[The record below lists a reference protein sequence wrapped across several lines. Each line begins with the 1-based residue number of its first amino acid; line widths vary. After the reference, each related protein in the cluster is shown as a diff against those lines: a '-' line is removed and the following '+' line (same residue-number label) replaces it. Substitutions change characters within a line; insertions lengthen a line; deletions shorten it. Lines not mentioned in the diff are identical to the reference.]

1 MKQNEYKALLLEKF
15 LEGQSTE
22 AEEQTLSEYFDRA
35 DDVPAEWA
43 AYQELFRSFTTGAY
57 DFSDEEINAMLAPTP
72 SRKGIVVSLLRWSA
86 VACAIIAVLAGA
98 WLYYKDI
105 APSPTISQKP
115 VITQNEVK
123 KVAEKNGEDKKVTM
137 REKIESP
144 TLLAHKEQQPA
155 MKHRKKAK
163 RIAEKEVQTPTTD
176 EVSTTELLETV
187 SVLTT
192 MDAEYASITAK
203 PYKNGFLVNV
213 MCTDGEASSFL
224 LQRSSDGTSLKLTT
238 QLINN

>member
-1 MKQNEYKALLLEKF
+1 MRQKEYIASLLEKF

-22 AEEQTLSEYFDRA
+22 AEEQTLSEYFDSA
-35 DDVPAEWA
+35 DDVPAEWV
-43 AYQELFRSFTTGAY
+43 AYQELFRSFTTDAY
-57 DFSDEEINAMLAPTP
+57 DFSNEEIDAMLAPTP
-72 SRKGIVVSLLRWSA
+72 SKKGIVMSLLRWSA

-105 APSPTISQKP
+105 ALSPTISQKP

-123 KVAEKNGEDKKVTM
+123 KVAEKNGKDKKVTM

-144 TLLAHKEQQPA
+144 TLLAQKEQQPA

-163 RIAEKEVQTPTTD
+163 RIAEKGVQAPTTD

-203 PYKNGFLVNV
+203 PHKNGFLVNV

>member
-1 MKQNEYKALLLEKF
+1 MRQKEYIASLLEKF

-22 AEEQTLSEYFDRA
+22 AEEQTLSEYFDSA
-35 DDVPAEWA
+35 DDVPAEWV
-43 AYQELFRSFTTGAY
+43 AYQELFRSFTTDAY
-57 DFSDEEINAMLAPTP
+57 DYSNEEIDAMLAPTP
-72 SRKGIVVSLLRWSA
+72 SKKGIVMSLLRWSA

-105 APSPTISQKP
+105 ALSPTISQKP

-144 TLLAHKEQQPA
+144 TLLAHKEQQPV

-163 RIAEKEVQTPTTD
+163 HIAENEVQAPTTD

-203 PYKNGFLVNV
+203 PHKNGFLVNV

>member
-1 MKQNEYKALLLEKF
+1 MKQNEYIASLLEKF

-22 AEEQTLSEYFDRA
+22 AEEQTLSEYFNSA

-43 AYQELFRSFTTGAY
+43 AYQELFRSFTTDAY
-57 DFSDEEINAMLAPTP
+57 DFSDEEIDAMLSPTP
-72 SRKGIVVSLLRWSA
+72 SNKGIVVSLLRWSA

-98 WLYYKDI
+98 WLYYI

-123 KVAEKNGEDKKVTM
+123 KVAEKSEMDEKVTV

-144 TLLAHKEQQPA
+144 TLLAHKEQQPTI
-155 MKHRKKAK
+155 KHRKKAK
-163 RIAEKEVQTPTTD
+163 HIAEKEVQAPTTD
-176 EVSTTELLETV
+176 EVSTFELLETV
-187 SVLTT
+187 NVLTT

-203 PYKNGFLVNV
+203 PHKNGFFVNV

>member
-1 MKQNEYKALLLEKF
+1 MKQNEYIASLLEKF

-22 AEEQTLSEYFDRA
+22 AEEQTLSEYFDSA
-35 DDVPAEWA
+35 DDVPAEWV
-43 AYQELFRSFTTGAY
+43 AYQELFRSFTTDAY
-57 DFSDEEINAMLAPTP
+57 DFSNEEIDAMLAPTP
-72 SRKGIVVSLLRWSA
+72 SKKGIVMSLLRWSA

-163 RIAEKEVQTPTTD
+163 RIAEKGVQAPTTD

-203 PYKNGFLVNV
+203 PHKNGFLVNV

>member
-1 MKQNEYKALLLEKF
+1 MRQKEYIASLLEKF

-22 AEEQTLSEYFDRA
+22 AEEQTLSEYFDSA

-43 AYQELFRSFTTGAY
+43 AYQELFRSFTTDAY

-72 SRKGIVVSLLRWSA
+72 SKKGIVVSWLRWSA

-115 VITQNEVK
+115 VITQNEGK

-144 TLLAHKEQQPA
+144 TLLAHKELQPV

-163 RIAEKEVQTPTTD
+163 HIAKKEATAQTTD
-176 EVSTTELLETV
+176 EVSTSELLETV
-187 SVLTT
+187 NVLTT

-203 PYKNGFLVNV
+203 PHKNGFLVNV

>member
-1 MKQNEYKALLLEKF
+1 MRQKEYIASLLEKF

-22 AEEQTLSEYFDRA
+22 AEEQTLSEYFDSA
-35 DDVPAEWA
+35 DDVPAEWV
-43 AYQELFRSFTTGAY
+43 AYQELFRSFTTDAY
-57 DFSDEEINAMLAPTP
+57 DFGNEEIDAMLAPTP

-123 KVAEKNGEDKKVTM
+123 KVAEKSEEDNKVTM

-144 TLLAHKEQQPA
+144 TLLAQKEQQPA

-163 RIAEKEVQTPTTD
+163 HIDKKEAAAQTND

-203 PYKNGFLVNV
+203 PHKNGFLVNV

>member
-1 MKQNEYKALLLEKF
+1 MKQNEYIASLLEKF

-43 AYQELFRSFTTGAY
+43 AYQELFRSFTTDAY
-57 DFSDEEINAMLAPTP
+57 DFSDEEIDAMLAPTP

-123 KVAEKNGEDKKVTM
+123 KVAEKSEDDKKDTM
-137 REKIESP
+137 REQIESP

-155 MKHRKKAK
+155 MKYRKKAK
-163 RIAEKEVQTPTTD
+163 RIAEKEVKASTSD
-176 EVSTTELLETV
+176 EVITTELLETV
-187 SVLTT
+187 NVLTT

-203 PYKNGFLVNV
+203 PHKNGFLVNV

-238 QLINN
+238 QMINN

>member
-1 MKQNEYKALLLEKF
+1 MRQKEYIASLLEKF

-22 AEEQTLSEYFDRA
+22 AEEQTLSEYFDSA
-35 DDVPAEWA
+35 DDVPAEWV
-43 AYQELFRSFTTGAY
+43 AYQELFRSFTTDAY
-57 DFSDEEINAMLAPTP
+57 DFSNEEIDAMLAPTP
-72 SRKGIVVSLLRWSA
+72 SKKGIVVSWLRWSA
-86 VACAIIAVLAGA
+86 VACAIIAVLAGT

-123 KVAEKNGEDKKVTM
+123 KVAEKSEDDKKDTM
-137 REKIESP
+137 REQIESP

-155 MKHRKKAK
+155 MKYRKKAK
-163 RIAEKEVQTPTTD
+163 RIAEKEVKASTSD

-187 SVLTT
+187 NVLTT

-203 PYKNGFLVNV
+203 PHKNGFLVNV

>member
-1 MKQNEYKALLLEKF
+1 MKQNEYIASLLEKF

-22 AEEQTLSEYFDRA
+22 AEEQTLSEYFDSA
-35 DDVPAEWA
+35 DDVPAEWV
-43 AYQELFRSFTTGAY
+43 AYQELFRSFTTDAY
-57 DFSDEEINAMLAPTP
+57 DFSNEEIDAMLAPTP
-72 SRKGIVVSLLRWSA
+72 SKKGIVVSWLRWSA
-86 VACAIIAVLAGA
+86 VACAIIAVLAGT

-123 KVAEKNGEDKKVTM
+123 KVAEKSEDDKKDTM
-137 REKIESP
+137 REQIESP

-155 MKHRKKAK
+155 MKYRKKAK
-163 RIAEKEVQTPTTD
+163 RIAEKEVKASTSD

-203 PYKNGFLVNV
+203 PHKNGFLVKV

>member
-1 MKQNEYKALLLEKF
+1 MRQKEYIASLLEKF

-22 AEEQTLSEYFDRA
+22 AEEQTLSEYFDSA
-35 DDVPAEWA
+35 DDVPAEWV
-43 AYQELFRSFTTGAY
+43 AYQELFRSFTTDAY
-57 DFSDEEINAMLAPTP
+57 DFSNEEIDAMLAPTP
-72 SRKGIVVSLLRWSA
+72 SKKGIVMSLLRWSA

-144 TLLAHKEQQPA
+144 TLLAHEAQQPA

-163 RIAEKEVQTPTTD
+163 RIAEKGVQAPTND
-176 EVSTTELLETV
+176 EVSTSELLETV
-187 SVLTT
+187 NVLTT

-203 PYKNGFLVNV
+203 PHKNGFLVNV

>member
-1 MKQNEYKALLLEKF
+1 MKQNEYIASLLEKF

-22 AEEQTLSEYFDRA
+22 AEEQTLSEYFNSA

-43 AYQELFRSFTTGAY
+43 AYQELFRSFTTDAY
-57 DFSDEEINAMLAPTP
+57 DFSDEEIDAMLAPTP
-72 SRKGIVVSLLRWSA
+72 SKKGIVINLLRWSA
-86 VACAIIAVLAGA
+86 VACAIIVVLAGA

-123 KVAEKNGEDKKVTM
+123 KVAENSEMDKKVTVQ
-137 REKIESP
+137 EQIESP

-163 RIAEKEVQTPTTD
+163 CIVEKEVQAPNTD

-187 SVLTT
+187 NVLTT

-203 PYKNGFLVNV
+203 PHKNGFLVNV

>member
-1 MKQNEYKALLLEKF
+1 MRQKEYIASLLEKF

-22 AEEQTLSEYFDRA
+22 AEEQTLSEYFDSA
-35 DDVPAEWA
+35 DDVPAEWV
-43 AYQELFRSFTTGAY
+43 AYQELFRSFTTDAY
-57 DFSDEEINAMLAPTP
+57 DFSNEEIDAMLAPTP
-72 SRKGIVVSLLRWSA
+72 SKKGIVMSLLRWSA
-86 VACAIIAVLAGA
+86 VACAIIVVLAGA

-123 KVAEKNGEDKKVTM
+123 KVAEKSEEDKKVTM

-144 TLLAHKEQQPA
+144 TLLAQKGQQPV

-163 RIAEKEVQTPTTD
+163 HIAKKEATAQTTD

-203 PYKNGFLVNV
+203 PHKNGFLVNV

>member
-1 MKQNEYKALLLEKF
+1 MKQKEYIASLLEKF

-43 AYQELFRSFTTGAY
+43 AYQEMFRSFTTDAY
-57 DFSDEEINAMLAPTP
+57 DFSDEEIDAMLAPTP
-72 SRKGIVVSLLRWSA
+72 SKKGIVVSLLRLSA

-163 RIAEKEVQTPTTD
+163 RIAEKEVKASTSD

-187 SVLTT
+187 NVLTT

-203 PYKNGFLVNV
+203 PHKNGFLVNV

>member
-1 MKQNEYKALLLEKF
+1 MRQKEYIASLLEKF

-22 AEEQTLSEYFDRA
+22 AEEQTLSEYFDST

-43 AYQELFRSFTTGAY
+43 AYQELFRSFTTDAY
-57 DFSDEEINAMLAPTP
+57 DFCNEEIDAMLAPSP
-72 SRKGIVVSLLRWSA
+72 SKKGIVVSLLRWSA
-86 VACAIIAVLAGA
+86 VACAIIVVLAGA

-123 KVAEKNGEDKKVTM
+123 KVAEKSEEDNKVTM

-144 TLLAHKEQQPA
+144 TLLAQKEQQPA

-163 RIAEKEVQTPTTD
+163 HIDKKEAAAQTND

-203 PYKNGFLVNV
+203 PHKNGFLVNV

>member
-1 MKQNEYKALLLEKF
+1 MKQKEYIASLLEKF

-22 AEEQTLSEYFDRA
+22 AEEQTLSEYFNST

-43 AYQELFRSFTTGAY
+43 AFQELFHSFKTDAY
-57 DFSDEEINAMLAPTP
+57 DFSDEEIDAMLSPTP
-72 SRKGIVVSLLRWSA
+72 SNKGIVVSLLRWNA

-98 WLYYKDI
+98 WLYYI

-123 KVAEKNGEDKKVTM
+123 KVAEKSEMDEKVTV

-144 TLLAHKEQQPA
+144 TLLAHKEQQPTI
-155 MKHRKKAK
+155 KHRKKAK
-163 RIAEKEVQTPTTD
+163 HIAEKEVQAPTTD
-176 EVSTTELLETV
+176 EVSTSELLETV
-187 SVLTT
+187 NVLTT

-203 PYKNGFLVNV
+203 PHKNGFFVNV

>member
-1 MKQNEYKALLLEKF
+1 MKQKEYIASLLEKF

-22 AEEQTLSEYFDRA
+22 AEEQTLSEYFNSA
-35 DDVPAEWA
+35 DDVPAEWT
-43 AYQELFRSFTTGAY
+43 AYQELFRSFKTDAY
-57 DFSDEEINAMLAPTP
+57 DFSDEEIDAMLAPTP
-72 SRKGIVVSLLRWSA
+72 SKKGVVINLLRWSA
-86 VACAIIAVLAGA
+86 VACAIIVVLTGG
-98 WLYYKDI
+98 WLYFQDS

-123 KVAEKNGEDKKVTM
+123 KVAEKSEMNKKVTVQ
-137 REKIESP
+137 EQIESP

-163 RIAEKEVQTPTTD
+163 RIVEKEVQAPNTD
-176 EVSTTELLETV
+176 EVSTSELLETV
-187 SVLTT
+187 NVLTT

-203 PYKNGFLVNV
+203 PHKNGFLVNV

>member
-1 MKQNEYKALLLEKF
+1 MKQNEYIASLLEKF

-22 AEEQTLSEYFDRA
+22 AEEQTLSEYFNSA

-43 AYQELFRSFTTGAY
+43 AYQELFRSFTTDAY
-57 DFSDEEINAMLAPTP
+57 DFSDEEIDAMLAPTP
-72 SRKGIVVSLLRWSA
+72 SKKGIVVNLLRWSA
-86 VACAIIAVLAGA
+86 VACATIAVLAGA

-123 KVAEKNGEDKKVTM
+123 KVAEKSGENKKVTV

-144 TLLAHKEQQPA
+144 TLLAHKEQPIV
-155 MKHRKKAK
+155 KHRKKAK
-163 RIAEKEVQTPTTD
+163 RIVEKEVQAPTTD

-192 MDAEYASITAK
+192 MNAEYASITAK
-203 PYKNGFLVNV
+203 PHKNGFLVNV

>member
-1 MKQNEYKALLLEKF
+1 MRQKEYIASLLEKF

-43 AYQELFRSFTTGAY
+43 AYQELFRSFTTDAY
-57 DFSDEEINAMLAPTP
+57 DFSDREIDAMLAPTR
-72 SRKGIVVSLLRWSA
+72 SNKGIVVNLLRWSA
-86 VACAIIAVLAGA
+86 VACAIIVVLAGA

-123 KVAEKNGEDKKVTM
+123 KVAEKSEMDKKVTV
-137 REKIESP
+137 REQIESP
-144 TLLAHKEQQPA
+144 TLLAHKEQQPV

-163 RIAEKEVQTPTTD
+163 RIAEKEVQAPTTD

-192 MDAEYASITAK
+192 MDTEYASITAK
-203 PYKNGFLVNV
+203 PHKNGFLVNV

>member
-1 MKQNEYKALLLEKF
+1 MKQNEYIASLLEKF

-22 AEEQTLSEYFDRA
+22 AEEQTLSEYFDSA
-35 DDVPAEWA
+35 DDVPAEWT
-43 AYQELFRSFTTGAY
+43 AYQEMFRSFTTDAY
-57 DFSDEEINAMLAPTP
+57 DFSDEEIDAMLAPTP
-72 SRKGIVVSLLRWSA
+72 SKKGIVVSLLRWSA
-86 VACAIIAVLAGA
+86 VACAIIAVLAGT

-105 APSPTISQKP
+105 ATSPTTSQQKP

-123 KVAEKNGEDKKVTM
+123 KVAEKNGEDKKVTI
-137 REKIESP
+137 REIESP

-155 MKHRKKAK
+155 MKYRKKAK
-163 RIAEKEVQTPTTD
+163 RIAEKEVKASTSD

-187 SVLTT
+187 NVLTT

-203 PYKNGFLVNV
+203 PHKNGFLVNV

-224 LQRSSDGTSLKLTT
+224 LQRSSDGTSLKLTA

>member
-1 MKQNEYKALLLEKF
+1 MRQKEYIASLLEKF

-22 AEEQTLSEYFDRA
+22 AEEQTLSEYFDSA
-35 DDVPAEWA
+35 DDVPAEWV
-43 AYQELFRSFTTGAY
+43 AYQELFRSFTTDAY
-57 DFSDEEINAMLAPTP
+57 DFSNEEIDAMLAPTP
-72 SRKGIVVSLLRWSA
+72 SKKGIVVSWLRWSA

-123 KVAEKNGEDKKVTM
+123 KMAEKSEEDKKVTM
-137 REKIESP
+137 REKIESA
-144 TLLAHKEQQPA
+144 TLLAHKEQQLV

-163 RIAEKEVQTPTTD
+163 HIAENEVQAPTTD

-187 SVLTT
+187 SVLST

-203 PYKNGFLVNV
+203 PHKNGFLVKV

>member
-1 MKQNEYKALLLEKF
+1 MRQKEYIASLLKKF

-22 AEEQTLSEYFDRA
+22 AEEQTLSEYFDSA
-35 DDVPAEWA
+35 DDVPAEWV
-43 AYQELFRSFTTGAY
+43 AYQELFRSFTTDAY
-57 DFSDEEINAMLAPTP
+57 DFSNEEIDAMLAPTP
-72 SRKGIVVSLLRWSA
+72 SKKGIVMSLLRWSA

-123 KVAEKNGEDKKVTM
+123 VAEKNGEDKKVTM

-144 TLLAHKEQQPA
+144 TLLAQKEQQPA

-163 RIAEKEVQTPTTD
+163 RIAEKGVQAQTTD

-203 PYKNGFLVNV
+203 PHKNGFLVNV

>member
-1 MKQNEYKALLLEKF
+1 MRQKEYIASLLEKF

-22 AEEQTLSEYFDRA
+22 AEEQTLSEYFDSA
-35 DDVPAEWA
+35 DDAPAEWV
-43 AYQELFRSFTTGAY
+43 AYQELFRSFTTDAY
-57 DFSDEEINAMLAPTP
+57 DFGNEEIDAMLAPTP
-72 SRKGIVVSLLRWSA
+72 SKKGIVMSLLRWSA

-144 TLLAHKEQQPA
+144 TLLAQKEQQPA

-163 RIAEKEVQTPTTD
+163 RIAEKGVQAPTTD

-203 PYKNGFLVNV
+203 PHKNGFLVNV

>member
-1 MKQNEYKALLLEKF
+1 MKQKEYIASLLEKF

-22 AEEQTLSEYFDRA
+22 AEEQTLSEYFNSA

-43 AYQELFRSFTTGAY
+43 AYQELFRSFTTNAY
-57 DFSDEEINAMLAPTP
+57 DFSDEEIDATLAPTP
-72 SRKGIVVSLLRWSA
+72 SKKGVVINLLRWSA
-86 VACAIIAVLAGA
+86 VACAIIVVLTGG
-98 WLYYKDI
+98 WLYFQDS

-123 KVAEKNGEDKKVTM
+123 KVAEKSEEDKKVTVQ
-137 REKIESP
+137 EQIESP

-163 RIAEKEVQTPTTD
+163 RIVEKEVQAPNTD
-176 EVSTTELLETV
+176 EVSTSELLETV
-187 SVLTT
+187 NVLTT

-203 PYKNGFLVNV
+203 PHKNGFLVNV

>member
-1 MKQNEYKALLLEKF
+1 MKQKEYIASLLEKF

-22 AEEQTLSEYFDRA
+22 AEEQTLSEYFDSA

-43 AYQELFRSFTTGAY
+43 AYQELFRSFTTDAY

-72 SRKGIVVSLLRWSA
+72 SKKGIVVSWLRWSA

-115 VITQNEVK
+115 VITQNEGK

-144 TLLAHKEQQPA
+144 TLLAHKEQQPV

-163 RIAEKEVQTPTTD
+163 HIAKKEATAQTTD
-176 EVSTTELLETV
+176 EVSTSELLETV
-187 SVLTT
+187 NVLTT

>member
-1 MKQNEYKALLLEKF
+1 MRQKEYIASLLEKF

-22 AEEQTLSEYFDRA
+22 AEEQTLSEYFDSA
-35 DDVPAEWA
+35 DDVPAEWV
-43 AYQELFRSFTTGAY
+43 AYQELFRSFTTDAY
-57 DFSDEEINAMLAPTP
+57 DFGNEEIDAMLAPTP
-72 SRKGIVVSLLRWSA
+72 SKKGIVMSLLRWSA

-123 KVAEKNGEDKKVTM
+123 KVAEKNGKDKKVTM

-144 TLLAHKEQQPA
+144 TLLAQKEQQPA

-163 RIAEKEVQTPTTD
+163 RIAEKGVQAPTTD

-203 PYKNGFLVNV
+203 PHKNGFLVNV

>member
-1 MKQNEYKALLLEKF
+1 MRQKEYIASLLEKF

-22 AEEQTLSEYFDRA
+22 AEEQTLSEYFDSA
-35 DDVPAEWA
+35 DDVPAEWV
-43 AYQELFRSFTTGAY
+43 AYQELFRSFTTDAY
-57 DFSDEEINAMLAPTP
+57 DFGNEEIDAMLAPTP
-72 SRKGIVVSLLRWSA
+72 SKKGIVMSLLRWSA

-155 MKHRKKAK
+155 MKYRKKAK
-163 RIAEKEVQTPTTD
+163 RIAEKEVKASTSD

-203 PYKNGFLVNV
+203 PHKNGFLVNV

>member
-1 MKQNEYKALLLEKF
+1 MRQKEYIASLLEKF

-22 AEEQTLSEYFDRA
+22 AEEQTLSEYFDSA

-43 AYQELFRSFTTGAY
+43 AYQELFRSFTTDAY
-57 DFSDEEINAMLAPTP
+57 DFSNEEIDAMLAPTP
-72 SRKGIVVSLLRWSA
+72 SKKGIVVSWLRWSA

-123 KVAEKNGEDKKVTM
+123 KVAEKSGEDKKVTM

-144 TLLAHKEQQPA
+144 TLLAQKEQQPV

-163 RIAEKEVQTPTTD
+163 HIAENGVQAPTTD

-203 PYKNGFLVNV
+203 PHKNGFLVNV

>member
-1 MKQNEYKALLLEKF
+1 MKQKEYIASLLEKF

-22 AEEQTLSEYFDRA
+22 AEEQTLSEYFDSA

-43 AYQELFRSFTTGAY
+43 AYQELFRSFTTDAY
-57 DFSDEEINAMLAPTP
+57 DFCDEEIDAMLAPTP
-72 SRKGIVVSLLRWSA
+72 SKKGIVVSLLRWSA
-86 VACAIIAVLAGA
+86 VGCTIIAVLAGA

-105 APSPTISQKP
+105 APSPTISQKS

-123 KVAEKNGEDKKVTM
+123 KVAEKSEDDKKDTM
-137 REKIESP
+137 REQIESP

-155 MKHRKKAK
+155 MKYRKKAK
-163 RIAEKEVQTPTTD
+163 RIAEKEVKASTSD

-187 SVLTT
+187 NVLTT

-203 PYKNGFLVNV
+203 PHKNGFLVNV

-224 LQRSSDGTSLKLTT
+224 LQRSSDCTSLKLTT
-238 QLINN
+238 QMINN

>member
-1 MKQNEYKALLLEKF
+1 MRQKEYIASLLEKF

-22 AEEQTLSEYFDRA
+22 AEEQTLSEYFDSA
-35 DDVPAEWA
+35 DDVPAEWV
-43 AYQELFRSFTTGAY
+43 AYQELFRSFTTDAY
-57 DFSDEEINAMLAPTP
+57 DFGNEEIDAMLAPTP
-72 SRKGIVVSLLRWSA
+72 SKKGIVMSLLRWSA
-86 VACAIIAVLAGA
+86 VACAIIVVLAGA

-105 APSPTISQKP
+105 VPSPTISQKP

-144 TLLAHKEQQPA
+144 TLLAQKEQQPA

-163 RIAEKEVQTPTTD
+163 RIAEKGGQAPTTD

-203 PYKNGFLVNV
+203 PHKNGFLVNV

>member
-1 MKQNEYKALLLEKF
+1 MKQNEYIASLLEKF

-22 AEEQTLSEYFDRA
+22 AEEHTLSEYFNSA

-43 AYQELFRSFTTGAY
+43 AYQELFRSFTTDAY
-57 DFSDEEINAMLAPTP
+57 DFSDEEIDTMLAPTSP
-72 SRKGIVVSLLRWSA
+72 KKGIVMSLLRWSA
-86 VACAIIAVLAGA
+86 VACAIIAVLVRT

-123 KVAEKNGEDKKVTM
+123 NEAEKSEEDKKVTM

-144 TLLAHKEQQPA
+144 TLLAHKELQPA
-155 MKHRKKAK
+155 MKHRKNAK
-163 RIAEKEVQTPTTD
+163 RIAENEVQAPTTD

-187 SVLTT
+187 NVLTT
-192 MDAEYASITAK
+192 MDAEYSLITAK
-203 PYKNGFLVNV
+203 PHKNGFLVNV

>member
-1 MKQNEYKALLLEKF
+1 MKQKEYIASLLEKF

-22 AEEQTLSEYFDRA
+22 AEEQTLSEYFDSA

-43 AYQELFRSFTTGAY
+43 TYQELFRSFTTDAY
-57 DFSDEEINAMLAPTP
+57 DFSDEEIDAMLAPTP
-72 SRKGIVVSLLRWSA
+72 SKKGIVVSLLRWSA
-86 VACAIIAVLAGA
+86 VGCTIIAVLAGA

-123 KVAEKNGEDKKVTM
+123 KVAEKSEDDKKDTM
-137 REKIESP
+137 REQIESP

-155 MKHRKKAK
+155 MKYRKKAK
-163 RIAEKEVQTPTTD
+163 RIAEKEVKASTSD

-187 SVLTT
+187 NVLTT

-203 PYKNGFLVNV
+203 PHKNGFLVNV

-224 LQRSSDGTSLKLTT
+224 LQRSSDGTSLKLST

>member
-176 EVSTTELLETV
+176 EVSTAELLETV

>member
-1 MKQNEYKALLLEKF
+1 MKQNEHIASLLEKF

-35 DDVPAEWA
+35 DDVPAEWT
-43 AYQELFRSFTTGAY
+43 AYQELFRSFTTDAY
-57 DFSDEEINAMLAPTP
+57 DFSDEEIDAMLAPTP
-72 SRKGIVVSLLRWSA
+72 SKKGIVVSLLRWSA

-123 KVAEKNGEDKKVTM
+123 KVAEKSEDDKKDTM
-137 REKIESP
+137 REQIESP

-155 MKHRKKAK
+155 MKYRKKAK
-163 RIAEKEVQTPTTD
+163 RIAEKEVKASTSD

-187 SVLTT
+187 NVLTT

-203 PYKNGFLVNV
+203 PHKNGFLVNV

-238 QLINN
+238 QMINN

>member
-1 MKQNEYKALLLEKF
+1 MRQKEYIASLLEKF

-22 AEEQTLSEYFDRA
+22 AEEQTLSEYFDSA
-35 DDVPAEWA
+35 DDVPAEWV
-43 AYQELFRSFTTGAY
+43 AYQELFRSFTTDAY
-57 DFSDEEINAMLAPTP
+57 DFGNEEIDAMLAPTP
-72 SRKGIVVSLLRWSA
+72 SKKGIVMSLLRWSA

-144 TLLAHKEQQPA
+144 ALLAHKEQQPA
-155 MKHRKKAK
+155 MKYRKKAK
-163 RIAEKEVQTPTTD
+163 RIAEKEVKASTSD

-203 PYKNGFLVNV
+203 PHKNGFLVNV

>member
-1 MKQNEYKALLLEKF
+1 MKQKEYIASLLEKF

-22 AEEQTLSEYFDRA
+22 AEEQTLSEYFDSA

-43 AYQELFRSFTTGAY
+43 AYQELFRSFTTDAY
-57 DFSDEEINAMLAPTP
+57 DFCDEEIDAMLAPTP
-72 SRKGIVVSLLRWSA
+72 SKKGIVVSLLRWSA
-86 VACAIIAVLAGA
+86 VGCTIIAVLAGA

-123 KVAEKNGEDKKVTM
+123 KVAEKSEDDKKDTM
-137 REKIESP
+137 REQIESP

-155 MKHRKKAK
+155 MKYRKKAK
-163 RIAEKEVQTPTTD
+163 RIAEKEVKASTSD

-187 SVLTT
+187 NVLTT

-203 PYKNGFLVNV
+203 PHKNGFLVNV

-224 LQRSSDGTSLKLTT
+224 LQRSSDGTSLKLST

>member
-1 MKQNEYKALLLEKF
+1 MRQKEYIASLLEKF

-22 AEEQTLSEYFDRA
+22 AEEQTLSEYFDSA
-35 DDVPAEWA
+35 DDVPAEWV
-43 AYQELFRSFTTGAY
+43 AYQELFRSFTTDAY
-57 DFSDEEINAMLAPTP
+57 DFSNEEIDAMLAPTP
-72 SRKGIVVSLLRWSA
+72 SKKGIVMSLLRWSA

-144 TLLAHKEQQPA
+144 TLLAHKEQQPV

-163 RIAEKEVQTPTTD
+163 HIAENEVQAPTSD

>member
-1 MKQNEYKALLLEKF
+1 MKQNEYIASLLEKF

-22 AEEQTLSEYFDRA
+22 AEEQTLSEYFNSA
-35 DDVPAEWA
+35 NDVPAEWA
-43 AYQELFRSFTTGAY
+43 AYQELFRSFTTDAY
-57 DFSDEEINAMLAPTP
+57 DFSDKEIDAMLAPTP
-72 SRKGIVVSLLRWSA
+72 SKKGIVVGLLHWSA

-98 WLYYKDI
+98 WVYYKDI
-105 APSPTISQKP
+105 EPSPTISQKP
-115 VITQNEVK
+115 VITQNKVK

-144 TLLAHKEQQPA
+144 TLLAHKEQPIV
-155 MKHRKKAK
+155 KHRKKAK
-163 RIAEKEVQTPTTD
+163 RIVEKEVQAPTTD
-176 EVSTTELLETV
+176 EVSTSELLETV
-187 SVLTT
+187 NVLTT
-192 MDAEYASITAK
+192 MDTEYASITAK
-203 PYKNGFLVNV
+203 PHKNGFLVNV

>member
-1 MKQNEYKALLLEKF
+1 MRQKEYIASLLEKF

-43 AYQELFRSFTTGAY
+43 AYQELFRSFTTDAY
-57 DFSDEEINAMLAPTP
+57 DFSDREIDAMLAPTR
-72 SRKGIVVSLLRWSA
+72 SNKGIVVNLLRWSA
-86 VACAIIAVLAGA
+86 VACAIIVVLAGA

-123 KVAEKNGEDKKVTM
+123 KVAEKSEMDKKVTV
-137 REKIESP
+137 REQIESP
-144 TLLAHKEQQPA
+144 TLLAHKEQQPV

-163 RIAEKEVQTPTTD
+163 RIAEIEVQAPTTD

-192 MDAEYASITAK
+192 MDTEYASITAK
-203 PYKNGFLVNV
+203 PHKNGFLVNV

>member
-1 MKQNEYKALLLEKF
+1 MKQNEYIASLLEKF

-22 AEEQTLSEYFDRA
+22 AEEQTLSEYFNSA
-35 DDVPAEWA
+35 NDVPAEWA
-43 AYQELFRSFTTGAY
+43 AYQELFRSFTTDAY
-57 DFSDEEINAMLAPTP
+57 DFSDEEIDAMLSPTP
-72 SRKGIVVSLLRWSA
+72 SNKGIVVSLLRWSA

-123 KVAEKNGEDKKVTM
+123 KVVEKSEMDKKVTVQ
-137 REKIESP
+137 EQIESP

-163 RIAEKEVQTPTTD
+163 RIVEKEVQVPTTD
-176 EVSTTELLETV
+176 EVSTSELLETV
-187 SVLTT
+187 NVLTT

-203 PYKNGFLVNV
+203 PHKNGFLVNV